1 MMSFVFKLLLTLDSL
16 SMSAFIYLVNK
27 KISIKALCPGLSYVI
42 YFSLIVIFTAIIL
55 WLVRLLGTDT
65 IESGSILM
73 IEPANDAFLP
83 SYLGYFFVA
92 LSVPNFVVFIIV
104 FSVIGIFIFSSR
116 ISYFNPIFFLFGY
129 HFYYVQ
135 TNEFNKILIIS
146 RRILKNPKTLSFEN
160 LKRINDFTFIE
171 IGGNKK

>member
-1 MMSFVFKLLLTLDSL
+1 MMSFVFKLLLTIDSL

-27 KISIKALCPGLSYVI
+27 KISIKTLCPGLSYII

-55 WLVRLLGTDT
+55 CLVRCLETDT
-65 IESGSILM
+65 LEQGSIVT

-92 LSVPNFVVFIIV
+92 LSISDCVVFVVV
-104 FSVIGIFIFSSR
+104 FSIIGIFIFSSR
-116 ISYFNPIFFLFGY
+116 MSYFNPIFFLFGY

-146 RRILKNPKTLSFEN
+146 RRILKNPKTISFEN
-160 LKRINDFTFIE
+160 LKCINDFTFVE
-171 IGGNKK
+171 VGGNKK

>member
-1 MMSFVFKLLLTLDSL
+1 MMSCVFKLLLTLDSL
-16 SMSAFIYLVNK
+16 SMSVFIYLVNK
-27 KISIKALCPGLSYVI
+27 KIPIKTLRPELSYII
-42 YFSLIVIFTAIIL
+42 YFLLIVIFTALIL
-55 WLVRLLGTDT
+55 GLTRCLGTDT

-92 LSVPNFVVFIIV
+92 LSVPNFVVFVIV
-104 FSVIGIFIFSSR
+104 FSIIGIFIFSSR
-116 ISYFNPIFFLFGY
+116 MSYFNPIFFLFRY

-146 RRILKNPKTLSFEN
+146 KRILKNPKTLSFEN
-160 LKRINDFTFIE
+160 LKRINDYTFIE
-171 IGGNKK
+171 VGGNKK